1 MVTNPEEAAY
11 AKAESDFNTAKA
23 AALDALNN
31 GFKTYDQAQ
40 YSDTGWASSE
50 QHLQQGQGSP
60 ERRQPYP
67 LWRAGG
73 QVCRR
78 DHRLR
83 SGGRSTN

>member
-40 YSDTGWASSE
+40 YSDTG
-50 QHLQQGQGSP
+50 G
-60 ERRQPYP
+60 
-67 LWRAGG
+67 
-73 QVCRR
+73 
-78 DHRLR
+78 D
-83 SGGRSTN
+83 